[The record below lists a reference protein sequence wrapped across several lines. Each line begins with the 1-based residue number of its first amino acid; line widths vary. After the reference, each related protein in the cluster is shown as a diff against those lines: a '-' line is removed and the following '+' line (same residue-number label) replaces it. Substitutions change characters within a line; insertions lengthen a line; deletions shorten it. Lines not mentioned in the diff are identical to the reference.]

1 MSKTTTVGFVGTQK
15 WSVTLAPGTYR
26 YQCDPHATMM
36 KGALTVTEASSRK
49 TKVSGFRVRRS
60 DRRAIVSVKVT
71 QAVSARIQL
80 LRRSRVVAG
89 FSGKLRAGQNV
100 KRLRARK
107 AGRYVVR
114 LIVVEN
120 GAKRTFSRSV
130 RL

>member
-1 MSKTTTVGFVGTQK
+1 MRS
-15 WSVTLAPGTYR
+15 AR
-26 YQCDPHATMM
+26 DDDE
-36 KGALTVTEASSRK
+36 GALTVTEASSRK

-60 DRRAIVSVKVT
+60 GRRAIVSVKVS